1 MSDWLIKYYQEPER
15 YPVSAKGLHQLL
27 MDANLSIYDWGMIP
41 GTDQTLGGCA
51 GTVAWIYQ
59 QTLFIFHSGDT
70 VAFLIRDQQ
79 ASQLT
84 RLHEMNGALFNFFGL
99 GPNLKVEPEQR
110 QLQEFDM
117 ILLFSDGVSKV
128 YHPIE
133 AADVI
138 VNEMEDHDDISRA
151 AKELARLSRARG
163 SPDDITVL
171 LIEKEE

>member
-1 MSDWLIKYYQEPER
+1 MP
-15 YPVSAKGLHQLL
+15 
-27 MDANLSIYDWGMIP
+27 
-41 GTDQTLGGCA
+41 
-51 GTVAWIYQ
+51 
-59 QTLFIFHSGDT
+59 
-70 VAFLIRDQQ
+70 FLI
-79 ASQLT
+79 
-84 RLHEMNGALFNFFGL
+84 FFGL
-99 GPNLKVEPEQR
+99 GPNLKVELEQR

-171 LIEKEE
+171 LIEVEEI